1 MNLTVEALKELY
13 IALGGNSANV
23 ANVTLIPDMIKH
35 IAALISSGGATVLP
49 HVSSADN
56 GKVLTVVNGAWA
68 VATPANPLP
77 AVTRKNVG
85 EVLTVV
91 NGPYGGSWAAAAPAS
106 QLPTVTATE
115 NGEVLTVVEGA
126 WAAAALPTT

>member
-13 IALGGNSANV
+13 VALGGNVTNV
-23 ANVTLIPDMIKH
+23 ANITLIPDMIKH

-68 VATPANPLP
+68 VATPAAELP
-77 AVTRKNVG
+77 TVTSSNNG
-85 EVLTVV
+85 EILTVS
-91 NGPYGGSWAAAAPAS
+91 GGNWVSAAPAS

>member
-1 MNLTVEALKELY
+1 MILTVDALKGLY
-13 IALGGNSANV
+13 SVLGGNSANV

-35 IAALISSGGATVLP
+35 IAALIGSGGATVLP

-68 VATPANPLP
+68 VAAPTAELP
-77 AVTRKNVG
+77 TVTSSNNG
-85 EVLTVV
+85 EILTVS
-91 NGPYGGSWAAAAPAS
+91 GGSCVSAAPAS
-106 QLPTVTATE
+106 QLPAVTATD

>member
-13 IALGGNSANV
+13 IALGGNSPNV

-35 IAALISSGGATVLP
+35 IAALIGSGGA
-49 HVSSADN
+49 A
-56 GKVLTVVNGAWA
+56 
-68 VATPANPLP
+68 
-77 AVTRKNVG
+77 
-85 EVLTVV
+85 E
-91 NGPYGGSWAAAAPAS
+91 
-106 QLPTVTATE
+106 LPTVTSSN

>member
-13 IALGGNSANV
+13 IALGGNATNV
-23 ANVTLIPDMIKH
+23 ADITLIPDMIKAL
-35 IAALISSGGATVLP
+35 AAYIGNGGAAELP
-49 HVSSADN
+49 TVSSTDN

-68 VATPANPLP
+68 VAAPANPLP
-77 AVTRKNVG
+77 VVTPLTDSGK
-85 EVLTVV
+85 VLTVV
-91 NGPYGGSWAAAAPAS
+91 NDHWAAAAPAS
-106 QLPTVTATE
+106 QLPAVTATE